1 MPGRRSF
8 RFEGGRG
15 VDPCR
20 KGTGAVCRN
29 IGTVFGTVRVTLMN
43 SLTAAELKRR
53 GMAAIE
59 ERLRHGPVH
68 LVKRNRAAAVVLS
81 EAQYAELTQAKQ
93 GPAHPGMTALQWL
106 LSQPATGSKSKRQLD
121 RELRAE
127 RDSWT

>member
-1 MPGRRSF
+1 MPTRLPLRR
-8 RFEGGRG
+8 RRG
-15 VDPCR
+15 IDPCR
-20 KGTGAVCRN
+20 RGTGTVCRK
-29 IGTVFGTVRVTLMN
+29 IGTVFGTVDWTLMN

-81 EAQYAELTQAKQ
+81 EEQYAELSQAKQ
-93 GPAHPGMTALQWL
+93 GHAQPGMTAIQWL

-121 RELRAE
+121 RELRTE
-127 RDSWT
+127 RDRWT